1 MMPPSLGIPDGGS
14 LLLPRAHSARA
25 RNAARREQNSGCER
39 LLCVSFGS
47 RTALRGGY
55 QVFDLNY

>member
-25 RNAARREQNSGCER
+25 RNAARRGQNSGCER
-39 LLCVSFGS
+39 LLWVEN
-47 RTALRGGY
+47 RPPRGLPS
-55 QVFDLNY
+55 V